1 MRKMPAILLSLAA
14 TAAEAHESLVPHTH
28 PHGVSMLPDFDTLVV
43 GGIFTIAVALTA
55 YAKFGARS

>member
-28 PHGVSMLPDFDTLVV
+28 PHGVSMLPDLGTFLV
-43 GGIFTIAVALTA
+43 GGIFLIVAVLLA
-55 YAKFGARS
+55 YAKFGQR